1 MARRGQPGAVPPN
14 VTTRNASSSR
24 TRPTNE
30 SQTEAEVPER
40 QAESNYDN
48 SREEVNV
55 AQLQEQIRSLSKNQ
69 RNDRDLLGQIL
80 A

>member
-1 MARRGQPGAVPPN
+1 MAPRGQPGAVPPN
-14 VTTRNASSSR
+14 VTTMNASSSQI
-24 TRPTNE
+24 RPTNE

-40 QAESNYDN
+40 QVESDYDN
-48 SREEVNV
+48 AIEEVNV
-55 AQLQEQIRSLSKNQ
+55 AQLQEQIRTLFRNQ